1 MRIMIAGGG
10 TGGHIYPG
18 IAVAEALEQ
27 LEPGIET
34 VFMGRRGSIE
44 ERVVTE
50 TGRTFET
57 VPSRGF
63 IRGGRLVNVAVPF
76 IVGAGFAVGVAKL
89 ARRRPDAAL
98 GTGGFASLPPVIAAA
113 SLGVPVALQEQN
125 SYPGLATR
133 VLSRWADVVHTT
145 FDETRTHLPHAK
157 RIELSGN
164 PIRAALGDAARDG
177 SQAAGSQSDRAG
189 AARSKARDVFGLS
202 NDAPVIFLLG
212 GSGGARSMSLA
223 IADAAAEL
231 AAGGIEMIIQT
242 GRDELSIVRESCR
255 AAGAKAVVESYFDN
269 VADAY
274 TACDLV
280 ISRAGATTL
289 AETAAVARPAI
300 LVPYP
305 YATEGHQMKNAR
317 AVEAAGA
324 AVVIPDG
331 ELAGDSLAR
340 RIQELL
346 RDRTRLER
354 MAHAARTLARP
365 DAARRVAE
373 SVLALARGRGAA

>member
-1 MRIMIAGGG
+1 MIAGGG

-34 VFMGRRGSIE
+34 FFMGRSGSIE

-76 IVGAGFAVGVAKL
+76 VVGAGYAGGVTKL
-89 ARRRPDAAL
+89 MRRRPDAAL

-113 SLGVPVALQEQN
+113 SLRVPIALQEQN

-145 FDETRTHLPHAK
+145 FDETRTHLPRAK

-164 PIRAALGDAARDG
+164 PIRAAFTMASPDNAEGAKAAR
-177 SQAAGSQSDRAG
+177 G
-189 AARSKARDVFGLS
+189 AARRDFGLS
-202 NDAPVIFLLG
+202 ANAPVIFLLG

-231 AAGGIEMIIQT
+231 AAGGVEMIIQT
-242 GRDELSIVRESCR
+242 GRDELPIVRESCSR
-255 AAGAKAVVESYFDN
+255 AGATAVVESYFDN

-274 TACDLV
+274 AACDLV
-280 ISRAGATTL
+280 VSRAGATTL
-289 AETAAVARPAI
+289 AETAVVARPAI

-305 YATEGHQMKNAR
+305 HATEGHQMKNAR

-373 SVLALARGRGAA
+373 SVLALARGRGGA

>member
-10 TGGHIYPG
+10 TGGHVYPG
-18 IAVAEALEQ
+18 IAVAEALEA

-34 VFMGRRGSIE
+34 FFMGRSGSIE

-50 TGRTFET
+50 TGRLFET

-63 IRGGRLVNVAVPF
+63 IRGGRFVNAAVPF
-76 IVGAGFAVGVAKL
+76 VVCAGCVTGMAKL

-113 SLGVPVALQEQN
+113 LMRVPVALQEQN

-145 FDETRTHLPHAK
+145 FDETRGHLPRA
-157 RIELSGN
+157 RRVELSGN
-164 PIRAALGDAARDG
+164 PIRAAFKAVSREDAR
-177 SQAAGSQSDRAG
+177 R
-189 AARSKARDVFGLS
+189 KFGLS
-202 NDAPVIFLLG
+202 TDAPVFFLLG

-223 IADAAAEL
+223 VADATAEL
-231 AAGGIEMIIQT
+231 AANGIEMIIQT
-242 GRDELSIVRESCR
+242 GREELALVRESCR
-255 AAGAKAVVESYFDN
+255 AAGATAVVEPYFDN

-274 TACDLV
+274 AACDLV
-280 ISRAGATTL
+280 VSRAGATTL
-289 AETAAVARPAI
+289 AETAAVARPSI

-346 RDRTRLER
+346 RDRTRLEL

>member
-1 MRIMIAGGG
+1 MIAGGG

>member
-1 MRIMIAGGG
+1 VRIMIAGGG

-18 IAVAEALEQ
+18 IAVAEALEA

-34 VFMGRRGSIE
+34 LFMGRRGSIE
-44 ERVVTE
+44 ERVVTGS
-50 TGRTFET
+50 GRIFQT

-63 IRGGRLVNVAVPF
+63 IRGGTLVNVAVPF
-76 IVGAGFAVGVAKL
+76 VVGAGCVAGVVKL
-89 ARRRPDAAL
+89 MRRRPQAAL
-98 GTGGFASLPPVIAAA
+98 GTGGFASLPPIIAAA
-113 SLGVPVALQEQN
+113 VLGVPIALQEQN
-125 SYPGLATR
+125 SCPGLATR

-145 FDETRTHLPHAK
+145 YEETKAMLPHA
-157 RIELSGN
+157 RRVELSGN
-164 PIRAALGDAARDG
+164 PIRAAFGGGGGLRQENGARAAARD
-177 SQAAGSQSDRAG
+177 A
-189 AARSKARDVFGLS
+189 FGLS
-202 NDAPVIFLLG
+202 QDAPVFLLLG

-223 IADAAAEL
+223 IADAAAAL
-231 AAGGIEMIIQT
+231 AGNGIEMIIQT
-242 GRDELSIVRESCR
+242 GRAELDLVRESCR
-255 AAGAKAVVESYFDN
+255 AAGATAVVESYFDD

-274 TACDLV
+274 AACDLV
-280 ISRAGATTL
+280 VSRAGATTL

-317 AVEAAGA
+317 AVETAGA

-346 RDRTRLER
+346 RDRTRLAR
-354 MAHAARTLARP
+354 MAQAARTLARP
-365 DAARRVAE
+365 DAAHRVAE
-373 SVLALARGRGAA
+373 SVLALARGRGGA

>member
-1 MRIMIAGGG
+1 MIAGGG

-34 VFMGRRGSIE
+34 FFMGRRGSIE

-76 IVGAGFAVGVAKL
+76 VVGAGYAAGVTKL
-89 ARRRPDAAL
+89 MRRRPDAAL

-113 SLGVPVALQEQN
+113 SLHVPVALQEQN

-145 FDETRTHLPHAK
+145 FEETRTHLPRAK

-164 PIRAALGDAARDG
+164 PIRAALGDAAGEGLHSDT
-177 SQAAGSQSDRAG
+177 AGSMRA
-189 AARSKARDVFGLS
+189 AARRGFGLS
-202 NDAPVIFLLG
+202 DGAPVIFLLG

-242 GRDELSIVRESCR
+242 GRDELPLVRESCSK
-255 AAGAKAVVESYFDN
+255 AGATAVVESYFDN

-274 TACDLV
+274 AACDLV
-280 ISRAGATTL
+280 VSRAGATTL
-289 AETAAVARPAI
+289 AETAVVARPAI

-373 SVLALARGRGAA
+373 SVLALARGRGGA